1 MSNLVKVNTGK
12 LEVGMYIFELDR
24 PWLDTPFL
32 IQGFYVKN
40 QDDID
45 IISGICDHVF
55 VDSAVPR
62 QKITSKMAT
71 VSSAI
76 GIDPGRTEFTVTKI
90 NTKQSEPEAK
100 HEATKS
106 TQRIDIL
113 NDLFPDAKLT
123 QYADNVTLQDETSAA
138 KQAVSTLHTCLNDLL
153 IRNREDGPLEI
164 AKIKQS
170 VEPMIDSVTRN
181 PDACIWL
188 ARMKQEDNYIYEH
201 SLGASIWA
209 VALGRQ
215 LGLPKA
221 DLHSL
226 AIGGLLFDVG
236 KLRLNKDLLNAP
248 RRLTSKES
256 IIMKRHVEIGV
267 KLLKEGGL
275 MNQDVI
281 DMVSHHHERH
291 NGDGYPQGLVGDQ
304 IPVFARIA
312 AIVDV
317 YDAIIS
323 DRIYAKA
330 IAPALAIKQ
339 LYNWKDIYFQ
349 GELIEEFI
357 QAIGI
362 YPAGTL
368 IELSSGEVAVVV
380 AETRSRRLRPQVML
394 LLDRDKQPLDDID
407 LIDLLEVTQTEDGRP
422 LDIVKSLQPNAYG
435 IDMSAIEL

>member
-1 MSNLVKVNTGK
+1 MSSLIKVNTGN
-12 LEVGMYIFELDR
+12 LVVGMYISELDR

-40 QDDID
+40 QNDID
-45 IISGICDHVF
+45 IISGTCDYVF
-55 VDSAVPR
+55 VDSAVSR
-62 QKITSKMAT
+62 RKITSKMDT

-76 GIDPGRTEFTVTKI
+76 GIDPGRTEFTVTNI
-90 NTKQSEPEAK
+90 NTKQSKPGANRG
-100 HEATKS
+100 ATKL
-106 TQRIDIL
+106 TQRNNIL
-113 NDLFPDAKLT
+113 KDLFPDKKLT
-123 QYADNVTLQDETSAA
+123 QYAHTATWQDETPAA
-138 KQAVSTLHTCLNDLL
+138 KQAISTLHTCLNDLL
-153 IRNREDGPLEI
+153 TRNRNDGPLEI

-236 KLRLNKDLLNAP
+236 KLRLNKDLLKAK
-248 RRLTSKES
+248 RRLTSKELK
-256 IIMKRHVEIGV
+256 IMKKHVEIGV

-291 NGDGYPQGLVGDQ
+291 NGEGYPQGLVGDQ

-317 YDAIIS
+317 YDAITS

-330 IAPALAIKQ
+330 ISPSLAIKQ
-339 LYNWKDIYFQ
+339 LYDWKDIYFQ
-349 GELIEEFI
+349 GELVEEFI

-407 LIDLLEVTQTEDGRP
+407 IIDLLEVTQTEDGRP
-422 LDIVKSLQPNAYG
+422 LDIVKSLQPDAYG

>member
-1 MSNLVKVNTGK
+1 MSSLIKVNTGN
-12 LEVGMYIFELDR
+12 LVVGMYISELDR

-40 QDDID
+40 QNDID
-45 IISGICDHVF
+45 IISGTCDYVF
-55 VDSAVPR
+55 VDSAVSR
-62 QKITSKMAT
+62 RKITSKMDT

-76 GIDPGRTEFTVTKI
+76 GIDPGRTEFTVTNI
-90 NTKQSEPEAK
+90 NTKQSKPGANRG
-100 HEATKS
+100 ATKL
-106 TQRIDIL
+106 TQRNNIL
-113 NDLFPDAKLT
+113 KDLFPDKKLT
-123 QYADNVTLQDETSAA
+123 QYADTATWQDETPAA
-138 KQAVSTLHTCLNDLL
+138 KQAISTLHTCLNDLL
-153 IRNREDGPLEI
+153 TRNRNDGPLEI

-236 KLRLNKDLLNAP
+236 KLRLNKDLLKAK
-248 RRLTSKES
+248 RRLTSKELK
-256 IIMKRHVEIGV
+256 IMKKHVEIGV

-291 NGDGYPQGLVGDQ
+291 NGEGYPQGLVGDQ

-317 YDAIIS
+317 YDAITS

-330 IAPALAIKQ
+330 ISPSLAIKQ
-339 LYNWKDIYFQ
+339 LYDWKDIYFQ
-349 GELIEEFI
+349 GELVEEFI

-380 AETRSRRLRPQVML
+380 AETSSRRLRPQVIL

-407 LIDLLEVTQTEDGRP
+407 FIDLLEVTQTEDGRP
-422 LDIVKSLQPNAYG
+422 LDIVKSLQPNVYG

>member
-1 MSNLVKVNTGK
+1 MSSLIKINTGNLV
-12 LEVGMYIFELDR
+12 VGMYISELDR

-32 IQGFYVKN
+32 VQGFYIKN
-40 QDDID
+40 QNDID
-45 IISGICDHVF
+45 IISGICDYVL
-55 VDSAVPR
+55 VDSAVTR
-62 QKITSKMAT
+62 RKITSKMDT

-90 NTKQSEPEAK
+90 NTKLSKPGANRG
-100 HEATKS
+100 ATKS
-106 TQRIDIL
+106 TQRNDIL
-113 NDLFPDAKLT
+113 NGLFPDKKLT
-123 QYADNVTLQDETSAA
+123 QYADTATWQDETPAA
-138 KQAVSTLHTCLNDLL
+138 KQAISTLHTCLNDLL
-153 IRNREDGPLEI
+153 TRNREDGPLEI

-236 KLRLNKDLLNAP
+236 KLRLNKDLLKAK
-248 RRLTSKES
+248 RRLTSKELK
-256 IIMKRHVEIGV
+256 IMKKHVEIGV

-291 NGDGYPQGLVGDQ
+291 NGEGYPQGLVGDQ

-317 YDAIIS
+317 YDAITS

-330 IAPALAIKQ
+330 ISPSLAIKQ
-339 LYNWKDIYFQ
+339 LYDWKDIYFQ

-380 AETRSRRLRPQVML
+380 AETSSRRLRPQVIL
-394 LLDRDKQPLDDID
+394 LLDRDKQPLDGID
-407 LIDLLEVTQTEDGRP
+407 FIDLLEVTQTEDGRP